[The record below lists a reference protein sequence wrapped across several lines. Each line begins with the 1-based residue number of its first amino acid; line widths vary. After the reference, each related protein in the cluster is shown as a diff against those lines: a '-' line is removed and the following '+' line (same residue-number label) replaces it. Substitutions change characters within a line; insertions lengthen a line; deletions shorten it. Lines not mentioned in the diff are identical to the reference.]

1 MVDFK
6 WVVNIL
12 IFVYIL
18 VNKLVKFNV
27 GVILFFIMV
36 KDYEY
41 KFNFLKLFIISFK
54 IMGIFYYKRYEIYEW
69 KLCEVFYK
77 YLMEILCY
85 GYCLKMNI
93 MMLFFFMIYVLDK
106 LLFCNLKFWILILFE
121 WNFNRKNF

>member
-41 KFNFLKLFIISFK
+41 KFNFLELFIISFK
-54 IMGIFYYKRYEIYEW
+54 IMGIFYYKSYGVFEW

-93 MMLFFFMIYVLDK
+93 MMLFFYDLCIG
-106 LLFCNLKFWILILFE
+106 
-121 WNFNRKNF
+121 